1 MYKFKEILLLVMLI
15 REFNTLSI
23 IDVLFQL
30 LGLSACVPDEVN
42 NRKLSWSK
50 ILILFYYYEI
60 ICMSQILKV
69 EISQQII
76 LDFDFV
82 FAFLSI
88 AIQF

>member
-1 MYKFKEILLLVMLI
+1 MLI

-60 ICMSQILKV
+60 YYYRT
-69 EISQQII
+69 
-76 LDFDFV
+76 
-82 FAFLSI
+82 
-88 AIQF
+88 